1 MQTVTRTREQ
11 VKSELVQQFS
21 TMLDTLFELNDAD
34 TSNRVLEEKTW
45 NVVLPFGA
53 STLGALFASC
63 ARRIAEQDIAQRG
76 LPPCRVHARLDRD
89 YWATVTT
96 TFGAVSFP
104 WFAYRELRKNGASV
118 TRNPARDAL
127 FPAFSACR
135 SSVLC
140 LEWETRLGSD
150 HPFRAAQQALAY
162 FTHGAVRLEDTT
174 IARHLVRIGQLVTRD
189 DMYRTPEE
197 IREILLERATRDRET
212 GRPLLYLSS
221 DAHALRRFV
230 DDTWAAKWK
239 MTNGI
244 RLWCED
250 SKTGQVIHLGG
261 EFTWGD
267 CQAVRGIFE
276 DLIARGILPSDG
288 NYSDGVQ
295 AQLVWLSDGMPW
307 FKDHILPL
315 FPDVVVILDV
325 YHLLQAFAAF
335 IALCFKPKSKQARRW
350 LDRAAE
356 LTVGPRTRSKKVRR
370 RRGHRKG
377 AAVNPHHAH
386 QRPVDPHADPV
397 KQAAELVSMLFDV
410 STPTKKAQTA
420 QSRLFQFLYGHPDRI
435 NYVAFRARGYQI
447 GSGAMESLHRTGSQL
462 RLKLPGAKWLP
473 HTSQAIFNIR
483 MMRLAGNWNPF
494 WTQPHIEHRFAVAKL
509 PN

>member
-1 MQTVTRTREQ
+1 
-11 VKSELVQQFS
+11 
-21 TMLDTLFELNDAD
+21 
-34 TSNRVLEEKTW
+34 
-45 NVVLPFGA
+45 
-53 STLGALFASC
+53 
-63 ARRIAEQDIAQRG
+63 
-76 LPPCRVHARLDRD
+76 
-89 YWATVTT
+89 VTT
-96 TFGAVSFP
+96 TFGVVSFP

-118 TRNPARDAL
+118 TRCPARDAL

-135 SSVLC
+135 SSTLC
-140 LEWETRLGSD
+140 LEWETCLGSD
-150 HPFRAAQQALAY
+150 HPFRAAQQALSY
-162 FTHGAVRLEDTT
+162 FTHGAVSLEDTT

-189 DMYRTPEE
+189 VMYRTSDA
-197 IREILLERATRDRET
+197 IKEILLERATRDRET

-221 DAHALRRFV
+221 DAHALRRYV

-250 SKTGQVIHLGG
+250 RKTGQVIHLGG

-267 CQAVRGIFE
+267 CHAVRGIFE
-276 DLIARGILPSDG
+276 DLIARGILPPDG
-288 NYSDGVQ
+288 NYGDGVH

-315 FPDVVVILDV
+315 FSDVVVILDV
-325 YHLLQAFAAF
+325 YHLQQAFAAF
-335 IALCFKPKSKQARRW
+335 IALCLKPKSKQARKL
-350 LDRAAE
+350 LDRVAE
-356 LTVGPRTRSKKVRR
+356 LTVGPRPRGKTSKK

-377 AAVNPHHAH
+377 TAANVHHAH
-386 QRPVDPHADPV
+386 QRPVDPKTDPV
-397 KQAAELVSMLFDV
+397 KQAAALVSILFEV
-410 STPTKKAQTA
+410 STPTKKADEA
-420 QSRLFQFLYGHPDRI
+420 QSRLFQFLYNDVDRI

-462 RLKLPGAKWLP
+462 RLKLPGAKWLQ

-483 MMRLAGNWNPF
+483 MMRLVGNWDHF
-494 WTQPHIEHRFAVAKL
+494 WTQPDLEERFAAVKL